1 MLVTVVQDKDALPI
15 DHLGLYLSLI
25 LSHLCE
31 LDYVDSLLWA
41 LMSPFVMGTITVLYL
56 IR

>member
-31 LDYVDSLLWA
+31 LDYVASLLWA
-41 LMSPFVMGTITVLYL
+41 LMSPFVMGTITVLT
-56 IR
+56 